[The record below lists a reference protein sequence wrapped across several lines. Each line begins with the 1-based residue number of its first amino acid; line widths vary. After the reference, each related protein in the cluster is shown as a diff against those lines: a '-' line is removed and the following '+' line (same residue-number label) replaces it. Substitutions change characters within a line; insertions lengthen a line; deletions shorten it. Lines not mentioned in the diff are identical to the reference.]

1 MGDQTLISTE
11 IIGHDDS
18 KGGYFSHMY
27 ENAGFH
33 PEYRGKVDGDLWT
46 FAEANS
52 RSRMVFSDHNK
63 KIKIDWEWRNGGK
76 DWLPLCDLVATRIGK
91 T

>member
-1 MGDQTLISTE
+1 
-11 IIGHDDS
+11 
-18 KGGYFSHMY
+18 MY